1 MQGNRGKSEKL
12 GLFEN
17 SEIVAT
23 YGSTSS
29 LITMEG
35 QNGVINDPDSR
46 EKTNRPGSNFSS
58 TTPDFTNYRR
68 ITDSVAFI
76 PPTRRKWYQYLKSF
90 LQLKFRRSSPHSNVV
105 HTTKYTL
112 ITFLPKN
119 LFEQFHRFANLY
131 FLIIIILSFI
141 PAIET
146 VGKEVVWMPLTFVLL
161 VTIIKD
167 GFEDFRRYL
176 SDKEVNNRLC
186 TVYNR

>member
-1 MQGNRGKSEKL
+1 MQGCQGSSEKL
-12 GLFEN
+12 GLFGN
-17 SEIVAT
+17 SETVAT

-35 QNGVINDPDSR
+35 QNGVINEPGTR
-46 EKTNRPGSNFSS
+46 EETYKPSSSCSS
-58 TTPDFTNYRR
+58 TMPDLTNYRR
-68 ITDSVAFI
+68 ITGLTTFI

-131 FLIIIILSFI
+131 FLIIIVLSFI
-141 PAIET
+141 PAIEA
-146 VGKEVVWMPLTFVLL
+146 VGKEVAWIPLTFVLI
-161 VTIIKD
+161 VTLIKD
-167 GFEDFRRYL
+167 GFEDLRRYR
-176 SDKEVNNRLC
+176 SDREMNNRFC